1 LKLNL
6 GPLAGLVGFHL
17 AQAQL
22 VATRA
27 FDAHVG
33 EPLGLRKVEFS
44 LLLLLH
50 ANGPLAPKQLAR
62 GLALTAPALTLLMDR
77 LQAQGLLLREPNP
90 QDGRSQHVVLTP
102 AGVALAARAAD
113 AAVPMEDGML
123 EGLSA
128 AEQAMLRELLGKLWQ
143 VR

>member
-77 LQAQGLLLREPNP
+77 LQAQGRLRLGFSPPEFDL
-90 QDGRSQHVVLTP
+90 QIDTVHGVLTP
-102 AGVALAARAAD
+102 QPD
-113 AAVPMEDGML
+113 SD
-123 EGLSA
+123 
-128 AEQAMLRELLGKLWQ
+128 
-143 VR
+143 